1 MLQGQYYENCI
12 RTAKGYCRIMWQQ
25 NSATTPDSF
34 QLDTQTAAAGANAN
48 VNNAWGGTTT
58 TGCPA
63 LGYIGRASSYSH
75 KRGLSAIMCVCVC
88 VCVFMCVCAFVCM
101 YVCVYMCVCVCMC
114 VYCMYVYVAIIK

>member
-25 NSATTPDSF
+25 NSGTTPDSF

-48 VNNAWGGTTT
+48 VANAWGGTTT

-63 LGYIGRASSYSH
+63 LGYIGRAQF
-75 KRGLSAIMCVCVC
+75 IVCVLTRSS
-88 VCVFMCVCAFVCM
+88 VSLLLSVTV
-101 YVCVYMCVCVCMC
+101 
-114 VYCMYVYVAIIK
+114 